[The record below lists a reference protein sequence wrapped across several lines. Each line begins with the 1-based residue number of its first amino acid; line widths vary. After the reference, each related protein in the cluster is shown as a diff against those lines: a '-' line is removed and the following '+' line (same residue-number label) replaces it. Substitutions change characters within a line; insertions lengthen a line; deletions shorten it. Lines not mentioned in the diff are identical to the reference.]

1 MIALLLACTGPDPVS
16 TPPDVQAEPVVEQV
30 PADVAPVDAPSTGA
44 NDVVG
49 ASNALAQDLWGQLG
63 GDAGAV
69 FSPMSIETA
78 LAMTLAG
85 TGGETEALLANA
97 LHLGASPHGDMAVWL
112 QAMNSQEHVTLVVA
126 NAIWPHSGLDVKPSF
141 VTTVKEQYAGAARAL
156 DYSDAEAARQVI
168 NGWVSDRTQEN
179 IPDLLP
185 EGSVTGDTRMVLTN
199 AVYLKAKWA
208 DPFDG
213 GDTRDAPFTLADG
226 TVVQVPTLSAQ
237 RRVQVSTDPE
247 WTVLRLPYR
256 GGDADMV
263 VAMPSSAD
271 ALASADLAALS
282 ARADAAQ
289 WQESALLLPKWEQRA
304 SSSLNAPLRA
314 LGLGPLFE
322 DGADF
327 SNMTSASGLRITDVV
342 HEAWV
347 KVDEA
352 GTEAAAATGVVVGI
366 KSMPPPAVPLVI
378 DQPFVFMVR
387 HQGAILFVGRV
398 DDPR

>member
-1 MIALLLACTGPDPVS
+1 
-16 TPPDVQAEPVVEQV
+16 
-30 PADVAPVDAPSTGA
+30 
-44 NDVVG
+44 
-49 ASNALAQDLWGQLG
+49 
-63 GDAGAV
+63 
-69 FSPMSIETA
+69 
-78 LAMTLAG
+78 
-85 TGGETEALLANA
+85 
-97 LHLGASPHGDMAVWL
+97 
-112 QAMNSQEHVTLVVA
+112 
-126 NAIWPHSGLDVKPSF
+126 
-141 VTTVKEQYAGAARAL
+141 
-156 DYSDAEAARQVI
+156 
-168 NGWVSDRTQEN
+168 
-179 IPDLLP
+179 
-185 EGSVTGDTRMVLTN
+185 
-199 AVYLKAKWA
+199 
-208 DPFDG
+208 
-213 GDTRDAPFTLADG
+213 
-226 TVVQVPTLSAQ
+226 
-237 RRVQVSTDPE
+237 
-247 WTVLRLPYR
+247 
-256 GGDADMV
+256 MV